1 MAARGSA
8 NGVFNGAHASLAAVD
23 GTEGEKDSLKGLL
36 TVGGAAL
43 LLLLCSIA
51 GCCAALCSRLLL
63 LLRLRRVAPVPHGE
77 GPIGGQELNAIHNT
91 PVAKDPVCSSTS
103 SDNGGGAAMAAVAPL
118 RTIVPP
124 TTMSAISRA
133 VSRSSGRAQSSQ
145 QASLMADDS
154 AAVGG
159 ATLYAEMVA
168 AGREDAPADT
178 EADDAAP
185 PEWLRQAEA
194 ALGPSACTRV

>member
-8 NGVFNGAHASLAAVD
+8 NGVLNGAHASLAAVD
-23 GTEGEKDSLKGLL
+23 GNEGEKDSLKGLL

-51 GCCAALCSRLLL
+51 LLLLLL
-63 LLRLRRVAPVPHGE
+63 LLRLRRVAPAPHAE
-77 GPIGGQELNAIHNT
+77 GPSGGQELNALHNT
-91 PVAKDPVCSSTS
+91 PVAKDPVRSSTS